1 MKISF
6 PDCPGHVW
14 PEKLIEAG
22 GAMQKLPLNTRW
34 SWKKSDSY
42 LEKYPSWEIS
52 TICIYRGL
60 LSALS
65 AQSSSMPEMPCM
77 YSPKRSSW
85 YAHQWAASPSCSA
98 SWWWVRLSAIFNSGL
113 SLWHPGAWAAWKG
126 RAKFKVGLT
135 GSWGG
140 GALPLAAEGSAPCCC
155 RCCWH
160 SGSVRVILFYKG
172 KHVEDSVTNAS
183 IGRSEEKWWKDQ
195 LVKTI
200 P

>member
-1 MKISF
+1 M
-6 PDCPGHVW
+6 
-14 PEKLIEAG
+14 
-22 GAMQKLPLNTRW
+22 
-34 SWKKSDSY
+34 
-42 LEKYPSWEIS
+42 EKYPSWEIS

-77 YSPKRSSW
+77 YSPKRSSLGRPLMSSQPLLLSIMVVSEALCHFQLRVEPLTSRCLGSLERSSQVQSR
-85 YAHQWAASPSCSA
+85 AHWQLRRSPPSH
-98 SWWWVRLSAIFNSGL
+98 WQL
-113 SLWHPGAWAAWKG
+113 
-126 RAKFKVGLT
+126 
-135 GSWGG
+135 
-140 GALPLAAEGSAPCCC
+140 EGSAPCCC
-155 RCCWH
+155 RCWH

-172 KHVEDSVTNAS
+172 KHVEDSETNAS